1 MLLAG
6 IMVRALLILLLA
18 FLAASTPTLGADKQG
33 AADAAKWGRRTALV
47 IGNGTYKSAPL
58 TNPPHDA
65 RLMADALK
73 AAQFKVIKL
82 ENASREAMLKA
93 ISDFGDEIEKGGVGV
108 FYYAGHGVQVRG
120 ENYLLPVNI
129 TITREEE
136 IRTRGV
142 NAQEVLDRMAS
153 ARNGLNLV
161 FLDACRND
169 PFPRSS
175 RGAAQGLAKMDAA
188 LGMLISYATAP
199 GSVAEDGS
207 AGDSWYTRY
216 LAFTIKTPGLRI
228 EDVLK
233 RVRSSVRQDTDGRQ
247 ITWDNSSI
255 EGEFYFVPGDGT
267 APSAVDT
274 GTSAKVAFWNS
285 IKNSQNP
292 QEFELYLK
300 RYPNGDFAELARARI
315 DALAAGDAPRQPAS
329 PVKGRQAGRPAAA
342 AAAPAAPAVAGN
354 RAGGGPGPVPT
365 PSGRPR
371 DRAGHRARLSAQGAA
386 AGDRRNARP
395 TAGCARRSG
404 PRRIDPGIRRAILEA
419 MARGRQPPRRREE
432 NFDQADEQIAER
444 EQTLGIETE

>member
-18 FLAASTPTLGADKQG
+18 FLAASTATLGADKQG
-33 AADAAKWGRRTALV
+33 AADAAKWGRRSALV

-120 ENYLLPVNI
+120 ENYLLPVDV

-207 AGDSWYTRY
+207 AGNSPYTRY
-216 LAFTIKTPGLRI
+216 LASTIKTPGLRI

-267 APSAVDT
+267 APACGRYRHQRRGGVLE
-274 GTSAKVAFWNS
+274 
-285 IKNSQNP
+285 QH
-292 QEFELYLK
+292 QEF
-300 RYPNGDFAELARARI
+300 AESAGVRSLSQALPERRLRRTGQGQARRPGHGRRAPPARQTGQGP
-315 DALAAGDAPRQPAS
+315 AGG
-329 PVKGRQAGRPAAA
+329 KAGRPRCG
-342 AAAPAAPAVAGN
+342 AGST
-354 RAGGGPGPVPT
+354 RRHR
-365 PSGRPR
+365 RP
-371 DRAGHRARLSAQGAA
+371 
-386 AGDRRNARP
+386 
-395 TAGCARRSG
+395 
-404 PRRIDPGIRRAILEA
+404 E
-419 MARGRQPPRRREE
+419 RQ
-432 NFDQADEQIAER
+432 
-444 EQTLGIETE
+444 

>member
-120 ENYLLPVNI
+120 ENYLLPVDV

-207 AGDSWYTRY
+207 AGNSPYTRY
-216 LAFTIKTPGLRI
+216 LASTIKTPGLRI

-255 EGEFYFVPGDGT
+255 EGEFYFVPGEGT
-267 APSAVDT
+267 APAAVDT
-274 GTSAKVAFWNS
+274 GTSAEVAFWNS
-285 IKNSQNP
+285 IKNSQHP

-300 RYPNGDFAELARARI
+300 RYPNGDFAELAKSRR
-315 DALAAGDAPRQPAS
+315 DALASGDAPAQPAK
-329 PVKGRQAGRPAAA
+329 PVKGRQAGRPAAP
-342 AAAPAAPAVAGN
+342 AAAPAAPAVAGE
-354 RAGGGPGPVPT
+354 RTAVALALF
-365 PSGRPR
+365 PR
-371 DRAGHRARLSAQGAA
+371 LPASRVTEQDIEHAYRLKERLQDIDETRARQQAALGAA
-386 AGDRRNARP
+386 GRGGSIQEFAERSWRQWRADVDRLVA
-395 TAGCARRSG
+395 AKK
-404 PRRIDPGIRRAILEA
+404 L
-419 MARGRQPPRRREE
+419 
-432 NFDQADEQIAER
+432 DQADEQIAER

>member
-6 IMVRALLILLLA
+6 IMVRGLLILLLA
-18 FLAASTPTLGADKQG
+18 FVAASAPALG

-73 AAQFKVIKL
+73 AAQLRVIKL

-120 ENYLLPVNI
+120 ENYLLPVDV

-207 AGDSWYTRY
+207 AGNSPYTRY
-216 LAFTIKTPGLRI
+216 LASTIKSPGLRI

-255 EGEFYFVPGDGT
+255 EGEFYFVPGEGT
-267 APSAVDT
+267 APAAVDT
-274 GTSAKVAFWNS
+274 GTSAEVAFWNS

-300 RYPNGDFAELARARI
+300 RYPNGDFAELARARL
-315 DALAAGDAPRQPAS
+315 DALAAGDAPRQPAK
-329 PVKGRQAGRPAAA
+329 PVKGRQAGRPAAP
-342 AAAPAAPAVAGN
+342 AAAPAAPAVAGE
-354 RAGGGPGPVPT
+354 RTAVALALFPRLPAGRVT
-365 PSGRPR
+365 EQDIEHAYRLKER
-371 DRAGHRARLSAQGAA
+371 LQDIDETRARQQAALGATGRGGSIQEFAERSWKQWRAEVDRLVA
-386 AGDRRNARP
+386 AKK
-395 TAGCARRSG
+395 
-404 PRRIDPGIRRAILEA
+404 L
-419 MARGRQPPRRREE
+419 
-432 NFDQADEQIAER
+432 DQAEEQIAER
-444 EQTLGIETE
+444 EQSLGIETD